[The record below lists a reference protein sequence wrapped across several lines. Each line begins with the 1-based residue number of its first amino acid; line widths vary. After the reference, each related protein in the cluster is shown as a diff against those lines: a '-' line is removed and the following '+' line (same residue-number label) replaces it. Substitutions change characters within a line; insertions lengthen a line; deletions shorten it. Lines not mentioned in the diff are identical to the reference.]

1 MSNRYAQSS
10 RNGSGNGYGNFGP
23 PARAQAGGGDD
34 EYDPFGEGYRSDRY
48 GATSQQ
54 SNRRAPPQS
63 RSQMSLRQRP
73 SQQQMQ
79 QQQQQQPQQQPQQ
92 QMVSRRNETNS
103 ERQISQVADLI
114 KREWPAMSET
124 DSVPVQLGLQLLD
137 TSSVGRAHE
146 YRDFQKT
153 HDFLQSS
160 LKNIVHDYHQG
171 FNSSIGT
178 FHKIQGSLQA
188 SQKRVRYLKES
199 LVAAKVSLCATD
211 PELKKFHAQSESYDG
226 GLQYINEVQDLRS
239 VPDQLEARISEKRF
253 LTAVEVL
260 QNALR
265 KLRRPELDNIGGLG
279 ELRNYLG
286 NQENALMDVL
296 VEELHEH
303 LYLKSPYCQERW
315 QSLAKSQGAFTEGYG
330 DSTAI
335 TPFYMVL
342 DSIDWERSAAEDPA
356 KNPEADTFSY
366 VALLVEALNKLGR
379 LESAVDI
386 LKQRLPVELFGVVN
400 ETVNDIDQKHPS
412 SLRGGT
418 STSHGLHM
426 YGGRETQLRADV
438 IYDLLW
444 TLYGKFEAIA
454 EGHRLFHEAIKA
466 LIRREGAGN
475 NSALLGS
482 FKELWNL
489 YQNEIR
495 TLLHSYV
502 TTDADVYQFS
512 SAPREGTMVNG
523 KTDASR
529 EHLFRFSE
537 TDTKSVEMVTE
548 LEALDGIIRAAVPGL
563 TANSRKGG
571 VDKKAAAIAPRSDLR
586 KASGAAYGKSQQ
598 DGGAQKSLVEPS
610 VFNMSLLLPPT
621 LVFLQRLK
629 TIVPPGSDLA
639 TSTLTSFLDNFLVN
653 VFQPQLDETLGKL
666 SDTVFGEADA
676 FQQDSDW
683 TLVSKR
689 PVFKGTTSFFTVVTA
704 FCRMLGTIPHDQA
717 LSSLIITQ
725 MMRYFDR
732 CFSWYRTLVAKA
744 NEEGIPDAQSLRLSA
759 VMATATGELQD
770 TMLKLWQSDEPSL
783 DLLDKEID
791 LLIAQATEKN
801 IGKSD
806 IIQDR
811 DTISSLCLLYT
822 SLRWLSVKIAGLR
835 HITKN
840 EADSSRSSIPK
851 PEKRRWTLL
860 NDPNKSI
867 LEQGPVYLPM
877 TQDTV
882 QYVPSPLLAP
892 PLPHLPLPLTS
903 SRSFDN
909 IQTSYRDLATTALL
923 TLHTEVRCRII
934 HSLAVALSPS
944 TAPYILDQEVTE
956 PDPQILSLNAD
967 LASYDETVSL
977 YLSSPRELSF
987 LRSGLGALINAY
999 IVSRASTVA
1008 PINAK
1013 GSGRMQLNILV
1024 LQQNLKNIEPG
1035 VDLARAANY
1044 FALFDKGPDGIVNK
1058 AKEDAESE
1066 KGGGGE
1072 ERQDKRRDPERFT
1085 YDELKALVELCYSE
1099 QLADPERGVNGVA
1112 KRQMADKLLGLS
1124 EVMWQS

>member
-1 MSNRYAQSS
+1 MSNRYAQSY
-10 RNGSGNGYGNFGP
+10 RNGNGYGNFGP
-23 PARAQAGGGDD
+23 PSGAPARAQAGGGDD
-34 EYDPFGEGYRSDRY
+34 EYDPFGEGYGSDRY
-48 GATSQQ
+48 GASSQQ
-54 SNRRAPPQS
+54 SNRRAPPSS
-63 RSQMSLRQRP
+63 RSQMSLRQQR
-73 SQQQMQ
+73 SQQQLQPQ
-79 QQQQQQPQQQPQQ
+79 QQQQQQQLPPQQT
-92 QMVSRRNETNS
+92 VSRGNETSS
-103 ERQISQVADLI
+103 ERQIGQVADLI

-124 DSVPVQLGLQLLD
+124 DSVSVQLGLQLLD
-137 TSSVGRAHE
+137 PSSIGRANE
-146 YRDFQKT
+146 YNDFQKT
-153 HDFLQSS
+153 HNYLQSS

-178 FHKIQGSLQA
+178 FHKIQGSIQT
-188 SQKRVRYLKES
+188 SQKKVRFLKES
-199 LVAAKVSLCATD
+199 LVASKVALCATD
-211 PELKKFHAQSESYDG
+211 PELKKFHSQSEDYDG
-226 GLQYINEVQDLRS
+226 SILYLNELEDLRA

-265 KLRRPELDNIGGLG
+265 KLRKPELDKIRGLE
-279 ELRNYLG
+279 ELRNYLS

-315 QSLAKSQGAFTEGYG
+315 QNLAKSQGASTEGYG
-330 DSTAI
+330 ASAAI

-342 DSIDWERSAAEDPA
+342 DGIDWDRSATEDPA

-366 VALLVEALNKLGR
+366 VALLVESLNKLGR
-379 LESAVDI
+379 LEAAVDI

-454 EGHRLFHEAIKA
+454 EGHRVFHEAIKA

-512 SAPREGTMVNG
+512 SVPREGVAVNG
-523 KTDASR
+523 KMDGSR
-529 EHLFRFSE
+529 EHLFKFSE
-537 TDTKSVEMVTE
+537 TDAKSVEMVTE

-563 TANSRKGG
+563 TSNSRKGG
-571 VDKKAAAIAPRSDLR
+571 ADRKASAAVPRSDPR
-586 KASGAAYGKSQQ
+586 KTAGAAYGKSQQ

-683 TLVSKR
+683 SLVSKR

-732 CFSWYRTLVAKA
+732 CFSWYRTLVAKV
-744 NEEGIPDAQSLRLSA
+744 NEEGIADSQSLRLSA
-759 VMATATGELQD
+759 VMATAQTELHE
-770 TMLKLWQSDEPSL
+770 TMLKLWQSEEPNL

-840 EADSSRSSIPK
+840 DADSSRSSIPK

-877 TQDTV
+877 TQETV
-882 QYVPSPLLAP
+882 Q
-892 PLPHLPLPLTS
+892 
-903 SRSFDN
+903 SFDN
-909 IQTSYRDLATTALL
+909 IQSSYRDLATTALL
-923 TLHTEVRCRII
+923 TLHTEVRCRIM

-944 TAPYILDQEVTE
+944 TAPYLLDQEVTE

-967 LASYDETVSL
+967 LASYDETTSRH
-977 YLSSPRELSF
+977 LSSARELSF
-987 LRSGLGALINAY
+987 LRGGLGALINAY
-999 IVSRASTVA
+999 IVSRAPTVA
-1008 PINAK
+1008 PINAR

-1044 FALFDKGPDGIVNK
+1044 FALFDKGPDEIVRK
-1058 AKEDAESE
+1058 AKEDAAKEE
-1066 KGGGGE
+1066 KGAGEEGGG
-1072 ERQDKRRDPERFT
+1072 RRDPEGFT
-1085 YDELKALVELCYSE
+1085 YEELKALVELCYSE